1 MLQVQGA
8 DSICDNF
15 FKLIL
20 DLREQVFSKLN
31 SPSLT
36 QVLQVTELAEVNKVY
51 LTYCKIKS
59 FDFFEDNAHARTA
72 RPDKRK
78 INGINEKR
86 F

>member
-20 DLREQVFSKLN
+20 DLCEQVFSKLN

-51 LTYCKIKS
+51 LTCCKIKS
-59 FDFFEDNAHARTA
+59 FDFFEDNARAYNST
-72 RPDKRK
+72 RPKDNK
-78 INGINEKR
+78 
-86 F
+86 